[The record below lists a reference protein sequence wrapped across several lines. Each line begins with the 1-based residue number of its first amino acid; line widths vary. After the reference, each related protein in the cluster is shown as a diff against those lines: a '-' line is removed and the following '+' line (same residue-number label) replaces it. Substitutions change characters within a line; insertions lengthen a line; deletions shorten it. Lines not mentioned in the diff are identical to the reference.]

1 MTDPLK
7 QKYGSRAQVLLP
19 LCLLTFVALS
29 AWRLW
34 PSGQVNPPPA
44 GAPAAAPTS
53 GPVHVLSGP
62 TMGTTWRVTVV
73 HEGREVAPIL
83 PMIEA
88 ELAQIDQEMSTWRDD
103 SAISEFNRRADTSAF
118 PAPAA
123 LVEVVAQANEVSERS
138 GGAFDVTVS
147 PLVDAWGFG
156 RNKVT
161 SPPTDEQLAALRAQ
175 VGWQSLHADRSAGTL
190 RKDKPGLTITLSA
203 IAPGYAA
210 DVISDRLVELGF
222 ARHLVDVGG
231 EFRARGDGPEGPW
244 RLGIERPDGSLDD
257 RVVQEVVPLRDAALA
272 TSGDYRNYREEA
284 GRRISHTIDPRTGRP
299 IDHKLASVTVI
310 HRTAALAD
318 AYATAL
324 NVLGPEDG
332 FALAERE
339 DLPALFLVR
348 DGAGFAPRATA
359 AFAALRA
366 GSPSANL
373 NP

>member
-7 QKYGSRAQVLLP
+7 QKYGSRANVLLP
-19 LCLLTFVALS
+19 LCLLLFVALS

-34 PSGQVNPPPA
+34 PSGQVPS
-44 GAPAAAPTS
+44 APQVQQA
-53 GPVHVLSGP
+53 GPVQVFAGP

-73 HEGREVAPIL
+73 HEGRDPAAIQ
-83 PMIEA
+83 PMIDA
-88 ELAQIDQEMSTWRDD
+88 ELAEIDRQMSTWRDD
-103 SAISEFNRRADTSAF
+103 SAISEFNRRADTSPF
-118 PAPAA
+118 SAPAGLLA
-123 LVEVVAQANEVSERS
+123 VVALAQQVSERTA
-138 GGAFDVTVS
+138 GAFDITVS

-156 RNKVT
+156 RPGPV
-161 SPPTDEQLAALRAQ
+161 SAPTDEQLAAVRAR
-175 VGWQSLHADRSAGTL
+175 VGWQQLHVDPTASTL
-190 RKDKPGLTITLSA
+190 RKDQPELTITLSA

-222 ARHLVDVGG
+222 PRHLVDVGG

-244 RLGIERPDGSLDD
+244 RLGIERPDGPTDE

-272 TSGDYRNYREEA
+272 TSGDYRNYREEN

-299 IDHKLASVTVI
+299 IDHTLASVTVI
-310 HRTAALAD
+310 HDTAALAD
-318 AYATAL
+318 AWATGL
-324 NVLGPEDG
+324 NVLGPDDG

-339 DLPALFLVR
+339 GLPALFLVR
-348 DGAGFAPRATA
+348 DGDGFAARATA

>member
-7 QKYGSRAQVLLP
+7 QKYGSRANVLLP
-19 LCLLTFVALS
+19 LCLLIFVALS
-29 AWRLW
+29 AWRMW
-34 PSGQVNPPPA
+34 PSGQVA
-44 GAPAAAPTS
+44 YTPAAAPST
-53 GPVHVLSGP
+53 GPTHVLSGP

-73 HEGREVAPIL
+73 HDGRDPAPIQ

-88 ELAQIDQEMSTWRDD
+88 ELAEIDRQMSTWRDD
-103 SAISEFNRRADTSAF
+103 SAISEFNRREDTDAH

-123 LVEVVAQANEVSERS
+123 LVEVVALAHQVSERT
-138 GGAFDVTVS
+138 GGAFDVTVA

-156 RNKVT
+156 RPGPVAA
-161 SPPTDEQLAALRAQ
+161 PTDEQLAALRAR
-175 VGWQSLHADRSAGTL
+175 VGWSSLHADRAASTL
-190 RKDKPGLTITLSA
+190 RKDQPGLTITLSA

-210 DVISDRLVELGF
+210 DVLSDRLVELGF
-222 ARHLVDVGG
+222 PRHLVDVGG

-244 RLGIERPDGSLDD
+244 RLGIERPDGSVDD

-272 TSGDYRNYREEA
+272 TSGDYRNYREEH

-299 IDHKLASVTVI
+299 IDHKLASVTII
-310 HRTAALAD
+310 HESAALAD
-318 AYATAL
+318 AWATAL

-339 DLPALFLVR
+339 GLPALFLVR

-366 GSPSANL
+366 AAPSATL
-373 NP
+373 GP

>member
-1 MTDPLK
+1 
-7 QKYGSRAQVLLP
+7 
-19 LCLLTFVALS
+19 
-29 AWRLW
+29 
-34 PSGQVNPPPA
+34 
-44 GAPAAAPTS
+44 
-53 GPVHVLSGP
+53 
-62 TMGTTWRVTVV
+62 MGTTWRVTVV
-73 HEGREVAPIL
+73 HEGRDPAPIL

-88 ELAQIDQEMSTWRDD
+88 ELAQIDREMSTWRDD
-103 SAISEFNRRADTSAF
+103 SAISEFNRRTETSAF

-123 LVEVVAQANEVSERS
+123 LVEVVAQARDVSERS

-156 RNKVT
+156 RPGPVAA
-161 SPPTDEQLAALRAQ
+161 PPTDEQLAALRAQ
-175 VGWQSLHADRSAGTL
+175 VGWQSLHADREAATL
-190 RKDKPGLTITLSA
+190 RKDQPALTITLSA

-210 DVISDRLVELGF
+210 DVLSDRLVALGF
-222 ARHLVDVGG
+222 PRHLVDVGG

-244 RLGIERPDGSLDD
+244 RLGIERPDGPTDE

-272 TSGDYRNYREEA
+272 TSGDYRNYREQA
-284 GRRISHTIDPRTGRP
+284 GRRISHTIDPRSGRP

-339 DLPALFLVR
+339 ALPALFLVR
-348 DGAGFAPRATA
+348 EGDGFAARATA
-359 AFAALRA
+359 AFAALRGA
-366 GSPSANL
+366 PPSATL
-373 NP
+373 SP